1 MSLFQIDS
9 DFQKVILIQTR
20 VGYIN
25 YAGFLFLLD
34 SYFSNAP
41 PSCQLFPTFLGITML
56 PTSPI
61 NVLSFLHYC
70 SGNFWHILNRFR
82 HSGFI
87 TKNVN
92 ACKIF
97 GLVPQWCWPSSWEK
111 KKKVLLSSQ
120 HKNFTNSFW
129 TRSSFLAYHMGKG
142 KIIFLA
148 ILKM

>member
-1 MSLFQIDS
+1 MYLLLLHTIYVLPVFDFKRMLMSLFQIDS

-41 PSCQLFPTFLGITML
+41 SSCQLFPRFLGITML

-70 SGNFWHILNRFR
+70 SGNF
-82 HSGFI
+82 
-87 TKNVN
+87 
-92 ACKIF
+92 
-97 GLVPQWCWPSSWEK
+97 
-111 KKKVLLSSQ
+111 
-120 HKNFTNSFW
+120 
-129 TRSSFLAYHMGKG
+129 
-142 KIIFLA
+142 
-148 ILKM
+148 